1 MITSYIVLTFLS
13 TYTVYI
19 LYSMY
24 RGLYDVQSKRIDSK
38 RIDIGLNDW
47 VIFMIKQYTDFS
59 QLNYEH

>member
-1 MITSYIVLTFLS
+1 
-13 TYTVYI
+13 
-19 LYSMY
+19 MY